1 MIETTKKALFATVG
15 APVLT
20 ARRVN
25 EKFQEITSR
34 LRDADLTEDLRAE
47 FDAWAAEGEK
57 LLDRFGDQPMIEEL
71 SSRFEDMHM
80 PAQVSKLR
88 EQLDEMV
95 ESWRASFRPA
105 TESVKVPVEQ
115 SAATAPAAKSTASK
129 ATTKKPAAKAASTT
143 AKKPAAKTTAAKKPA
158 AKSTASKATT
168 KKA

>member
-1 MIETTKKALFATVG
+1 VIETTKKALYATVG

-34 LRDADLTEDLRAE
+34 LRNADLTEDLRTE

-57 LLDRFGDQPMIEEL
+57 LLDRVGDQPMIEEL
-71 SSRFEDMHM
+71 SSRFEDIHM

-115 SAATAPAAKSTASK
+115 ASSATSAAKMPAAKSTAAK
-129 ATTKKPAAKAASTT
+129 ATTKKPAAKAAP
-143 AKKPAAKTTAAKKPA
+143 KTAAK
-158 AKSTASKATT
+158 
-168 KKA
+168 